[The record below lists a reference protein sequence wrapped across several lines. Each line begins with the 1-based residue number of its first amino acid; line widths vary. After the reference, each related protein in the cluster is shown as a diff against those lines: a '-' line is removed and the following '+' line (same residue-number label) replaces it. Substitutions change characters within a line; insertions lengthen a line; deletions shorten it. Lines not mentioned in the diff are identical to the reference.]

1 MLAIYETVN
10 RRLTRADE
18 IEEGTWIC
26 LTAPSQEEIREV
38 AATLDI
44 EPADVQAALDPEES
58 ARISLED
65 GYTVI
70 IVDIPLKVDGA
81 AEGVYTTIPLGILLT
96 QTTITTVC
104 SVDTPVL
111 SDFASC
117 RVRGFSPKKKMRF
130 VYQILYRA
138 ATMYQQELRLIDR
151 RRQEIEKN
159 LTGTLRDS
167 DLMELHGLESTLVYF
182 ATSLRANSTVLDR
195 LTRYKRLEQYPDD
208 MELLDDVIVEIRQA
222 IEMTSIYRDD
232 IKGTRELFS
241 SILDNRLNNAMKY
254 LTSVTLLMAVP
265 TVISGLY
272 GMNVDI
278 DGMPF
283 SGSDYGFVIVCLLTL
298 AICGI
303 AAWVLHKK
311 HML

>member
-104 SVDTPVL
+104 SVDTPYCL
-111 SDFASC
+111 ISLPAGCAAFLLKRRCALCTRFCTAPPRCTSRSC
-117 RVRGFSPKKKMRF
+117 
-130 VYQILYRA
+130 A
-138 ATMYQQELRLIDR
+138 
-151 RRQEIEKN
+151 
-159 LTGTLRDS
+159 
-167 DLMELHGLESTLVYF
+167 
-182 ATSLRANSTVLDR
+182 
-195 LTRYKRLEQYPDD
+195 
-208 MELLDDVIVEIRQA
+208 
-222 IEMTSIYRDD
+222 
-232 IKGTRELFS
+232 
-241 SILDNRLNNAMKY
+241 
-254 LTSVTLLMAVP
+254 
-265 TVISGLY
+265 
-272 GMNVDI
+272 
-278 DGMPF
+278 
-283 SGSDYGFVIVCLLTL
+283 
-298 AICGI
+298 
-303 AAWVLHKK
+303 
-311 HML
+311 